1 MNEVV
6 WHTGKPPRPKAGGC
20 QYLCTVDFAGGLR
33 QVMALRW
40 AWRKEGHKFRGC
52 WYSGLHGFDFF
63 VVAWAE
69 LPVPYGVSEE
79 ATIHG

>member
-33 QVMALRW
+33 QVMAGVLLLPT
-40 AWRKEGHKFRGC
+40 C
-52 WYSGLHGFDFF
+52 LICGL
-63 VVAWAE
+63 
-69 LPVPYGVSEE
+69 
-79 ATIHG
+79 I